1 MSHVIRRSL
10 LSLPVILCAHAALL
24 LAQTSPAQA
33 PTAAPTPQPTAR
45 ALDVSYYFPPAAF
58 YPAERSRNEG
68 ALSTFAFV
76 LHAMG
81 ETPLSDAPADGNFFS
96 VRMTWVLFPSSTMIV
111 ARLDIKPDGTGS
123 LTTQV
128 GTGPGH
134 REMTDSVSA
143 AEVDKFLALLAV
155 PDFWTDASAEKLP
168 AGTRVV
174 DGSDWLLEAVGNN
187 GHHAIFRMNWDG
199 APGPY
204 TDVAHYLT
212 KDFTRLGNS
221 EITTVNSTAK
231 PAAPAP

>member
-1 MSHVIRRSL
+1 MSRVIRRFLVSL
-10 LSLPVILCAHAALL
+10 SVVLCVHAALL
-24 LAQTSPAQA
+24 LAQTTPAPA
-33 PTAAPTPQPTAR
+33 AAPAPPPAVH
-45 ALDVSYYFPPAAF
+45 AVDVSYYFPPAAF
-58 YPAERSRNEG
+58 SPAESSRDEG
-68 ALSTFAFV
+68 SLSIFAFV

-81 ETPLSDAPADGNFFS
+81 ETPLSAAPADGNFLT

-134 REMTDSVSA
+134 REMTDSVPA
-143 AEVDKFLALLAV
+143 AEVEKFLALLAA
-155 PDFWTDASAEKLP
+155 PDFWTNASAEKSP

-187 GHHAIFRMNWDG
+187 GHHAIVRMNWDS
-199 APGPY
+199 ATGPY
-204 TDVAHYLT
+204 ADVAHYLS

-231 PAAPAP
+231 PAPAP